1 MVSIMMVRGQYLDVI
16 ISVSVWSVLFPF
28 YPIIFF
34 LFFMPKLE
42 HATIVPYS

>member
-1 MVSIMMVRGQYLDVI
+1 MVSIMMVRGQYLDVT

-28 YPIIFF
+28 YPFLY
-34 LFFMPKLE
+34 LFFMPKFE